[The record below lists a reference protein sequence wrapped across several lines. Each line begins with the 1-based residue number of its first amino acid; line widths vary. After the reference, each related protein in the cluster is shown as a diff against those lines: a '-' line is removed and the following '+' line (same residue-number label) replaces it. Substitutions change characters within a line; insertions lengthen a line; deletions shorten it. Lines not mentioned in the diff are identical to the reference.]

1 MPLYRDMFFYCKE
14 DKAMTEQLLRILK
27 QSKGEI
33 IIKAD
38 GQVLIKV
45 AGEEH
50 LLDQLNRKEEA
61 NIFAE
66 GVQLALA
73 YFINY
78 QPEIK
83 RVG

>member
-1 MPLYRDMFFYCKE
+1 
-14 DKAMTEQLLRILK
+14 MTDQLLKQLK

-33 IIKAD
+33 LVRAD

-50 LLDQLNRKEEA
+50 LLEQMKQKEEA
-61 NIFAE
+61 NIFAA
-66 GVQLALA
+66 GVQLALS